1 MEYNQTCIIQTV
13 RTQLPVVHCWVIFF
27 IFCLQCQCREQ
38 QFVWIAVWS
47 GSVKHERER
56 KHSFISTKSSRVA
69 IDMYNERRVYLIG
82 VIQAMSMSEVVE
94 SKGTGGSGV
103 SGILRGLRSVK
114 RSGNKGVLV
123 FPGCIH
129 VKHSI
134 KTMHAWATT
143 TSNVIR
149 AWRCIVGSEGES
161 LKGTRDNQASFVYLL
176 NVIIGSEASVHG
188 DHPTEFK
195 PRTRNV

>member
-1 MEYNQTCIIQTV
+1 MGYNQTCIIQTV

-123 FPGCIH
+123 FPGYIH

-134 KTMHAWATT
+134 KTMHAWATDDFQRNP
-143 TSNVIR
+143 SMAMHR
-149 AWRCIVGSEGES
+149 WVGG
-161 LKGTRDNQASFVYLL
+161 
-176 NVIIGSEASVHG
+176 
-188 DHPTEFK
+188 
-195 PRTRNV
+195 